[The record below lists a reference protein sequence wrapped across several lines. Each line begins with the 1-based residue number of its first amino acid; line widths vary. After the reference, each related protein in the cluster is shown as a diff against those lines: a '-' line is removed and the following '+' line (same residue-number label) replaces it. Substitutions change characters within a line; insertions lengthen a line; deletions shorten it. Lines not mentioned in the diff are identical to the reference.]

1 LEEYGDLAG
10 ESETRQLEPILLMTP
25 TNTTQRLQQLGDRAR
40 GFVYAIARKGV
51 TGQATRFEA
60 DLYGFLDRCRAATDL
75 PLALGFGL
83 RTGEDLAALQGR
95 VEIGIVGSA
104 LLNAWEEGGEAAYG
118 ALVEE
123 LAAACN

>member
-1 LEEYGDLAG
+1 
-10 ESETRQLEPILLMTP
+10 M
-25 TNTTQRLQQLGDRAR
+25 
-40 GFVYAIARKGV
+40 
-51 TGQATRFEA
+51 
-60 DLYGFLDRCRAATDL
+60 
-75 PLALGFGL
+75 